1 MNTCTL
7 VYTPWCQHYDLQA
20 QHAHLWGAVCIKTIL
35 FLRIYNYIPVQYA
48 SLRMRTEA

>member
-20 QHAHLWGAVCIKTIL
+20 QYAHLWGAYVSKL
-35 FLRIYNYIPVQYA
+35 YYSYVYIYTSTVYA